1 MKKLF
6 INFFSWLL
14 KPIVMN
20 IISKEM
26 KPINETMD
34 SIIDDLA
41 NYKNKL
47 KNF

>member
-14 KPIVMN
+14 KPVVMN
-20 IISKEM
+20 IINKEM

-34 SIIDDLA
+34 SIINDLA
-41 NYKNKL
+41 NYKI